1 MEGGKREWWGLRC
14 RLRLHAPCV
23 CLRRGGDG
31 RARAAH
37 GPLALHNRHDS
48 VAICPA
54 EMEPDG
60 GLTANF

>member
-1 MEGGKREWWGLRC
+1 VEAMAGHER
-14 RLRLHAPCV
+14 HMA
-23 CLRRGGDG
+23 
-31 RARAAH
+31 
-37 GPLALHNRHDS
+37 PLALHNRHDS